1 VLGQLTSS
9 GLYQESLNGYNHDNA
24 ILLVILVMWC
34 LTRLVSGA
42 NLAQRLTG
50 LALIGFPIFGIMISG
65 RRAAFASLAVCL
77 IFFMVILFIRQRKA
91 FLIIATLMLLIVPP
105 YMVAFRN
112 ASGPLG
118 LAARA
123 FNSDSAPVGTRDYS
137 SDLYRL
143 IEKTNVRL
151 TIRESPLTGKG
162 FGQEFTR
169 YIQLVNLDAFTY
181 QYFTPHVQILWIWL
195 KLGLFG
201 WVTFW
206 LLICSGL
213 FRLGQIVKYERDI
226 QRLNLAVTA
235 GSIITAIMVFAY
247 LDLSLIDTRLMTL
260 LGISIGLLDIG
271 YRFLR
276 QPGPVKEL
284 PALPGTIER
293 ELVTAN

>member
-1 VLGQLTSS
+1 
-9 GLYQESLNGYNHDNA
+9 
-24 ILLVILVMWC
+24 
-34 LTRLVSGA
+34 
-42 NLAQRLTG
+42 
-50 LALIGFPIFGIMISG
+50 
-65 RRAAFASLAVCL
+65 
-77 IFFMVILFIRQRKA
+77 LFIRQRKA
-91 FLIIATLMLLIVPP
+91 FLIIAALMLLIVPP

-169 YIQLVNLDAFTY
+169 YYQLVNLDAFTY
-181 QYFTPHVQILWIWL
+181 QYFTPHVQILWLWL

-201 WVTFW
+201 WITFW
-206 LLICSGL
+206 FLICSGL

-226 QRLNLAVTA
+226 QRLNLAVTT
-235 GSIITAIMVFAY
+235 GSVITAIMVFAY

-271 YRFLR
+271 YRSLR

-284 PALPGTIER
+284 PALPGSMER
-293 ELVTAN
+293 ELVRAN